1 MITDQITIME
11 TIPTQAFG
19 NVRLEIRGTLEP
31 GETELEAWRQ
41 AKEKINAAYQSLYGS
56 KVDYESF
63 APPPIDYNGTA
74 APGTEAKTTIQPV
87 NLEDEINSCTSLKV
101 LESYKFIV
109 KTNEQWL
116 QAYTK
121 KHQELSNKL

>member
-1 MITDQITIME
+1 ME

-19 NVRLEIRGTLEP
+19 NVKLEIRGTLEP
-31 GETELEAWRQ
+31 GETELDAWRQ
-41 AKEKINAAYQSLYGS
+41 AKEKINSAYQALYGS

-74 APGTEAKTTIQPV
+74 APGTGPKTIIQPV
-87 NLEDEINSCTSLKV
+87 NLEDEINSCASLKV

-109 KTNEQWL
+109 RNDPNLKNIYDEKYL
-116 QAYTK
+116 Q
-121 KHQELSNKL
+121 LSK